1 MLTPSLRRF
10 LLDTNIVI
18 ALFAQEASVLQ
29 QLQQAVG
36 IFLPCI
42 VLGELYY
49 GARKSGRAVANV
61 QRVDEFAS
69 QNVVLPCDME
79 TAQQYG
85 IIKEALRAKGRPL
98 PENDIWIAALALQHN
113 LVLVSRDAHFNEIA
127 GLTVAAW

>member
-49 GARKSGRAVANV
+49 GARKSGRAAANV

-69 QNVVLPCDME
+69 QNVVLLCDME

-98 PENDIWIAALALQHN
+98 PENDIWIAALALQHG
-113 LVLVSRDAHFNEIA
+113 LVLVSRDAHFNGIT
-127 GLTVAAW
+127 GLPVAVW